1 MQMKFNNRVM
11 TSSEKTA
18 IQTLIDTFSKLEKEA
33 FGISRAIDELQSHL
47 LVMVDQAIVVRDS
60 DDERFDEES

>member
-47 LVMVDQAIVVRDS
+47 LVMVDQAIIVQDS

>member
-11 TSSEKTA
+11 TPSEKTA

-47 LVMVDQAIVVRDS
+47 LVMVDQAIVVQDS

>member
-11 TSSEKTA
+11 TPSEKTA

>member
-1 MQMKFNNRVM
+1 MQMKFSNRVM
-11 TSSEKTA
+11 TPSEKTA

-47 LVMVDQAIVVRDS
+47 LVMVDQAII
-60 DDERFDEES
+60 

>member
-11 TSSEKTA
+11 TPSEKTA

-33 FGISRAIDELQSHL
+33 FGISHAIDELQSHL
-47 LVMVDQAIVVRDS
+47 LVMVDQAIVVQDS

>member
-1 MQMKFNNRVM
+1 MQMKFSNRVM
-11 TSSEKTA
+11 TPSEKTA

>member
-1 MQMKFNNRVM
+1 MQMKFSNRVM
-11 TSSEKTA
+11 TPSEKTA
-18 IQTLIDTFSKLEKEA
+18 IQTLINTFSKLEKEA

>member
-1 MQMKFNNRVM
+1 MQMKFSNRVM
-11 TSSEKTA
+11 TPSEKTA

-47 LVMVDQAIVVRDS
+47 LVMVEQAIVVRDS